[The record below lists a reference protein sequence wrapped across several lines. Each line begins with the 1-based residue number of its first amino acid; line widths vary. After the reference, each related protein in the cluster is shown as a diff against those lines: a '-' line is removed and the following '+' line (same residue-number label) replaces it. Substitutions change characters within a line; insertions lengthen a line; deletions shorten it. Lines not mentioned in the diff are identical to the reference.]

1 MHLYNVFSQRLS
13 VYVQYH
19 ADDLQTPGPDFVSPY
34 RSVSRLEDHYDNG
47 NTIIVF
53 DNSQT
58 KSIEDTLLPARGEW
72 ESRWRRLPFYMTH
85 NPGMA
90 PEEVTLECMKAITQ
104 DIFKAVG
111 DTWQE
116 LLDASWEHVSILEE
130 KIYEQ
135 PADESRAPELWR
147 NSAHWLK
154 YEKLMFTH
162 IDIVNDTRK
171 NLVDIDGDRSD
182 EGQWLKESP
191 EDYARL
197 SNLIEEDLVKRTN
210 NLSELVRIPWTRR
223 LREAQ
228 LISLAPY
235 RCTNQWRSETPDS
248 PCSWAPACGG

>member
-1 MHLYNVFSQRLS
+1 M
-13 VYVQYH
+13 
-19 ADDLQTPGPDFVSPY
+19 SPY
-34 RSVSRLEDHYDNG
+34 STVSRLDERYDNG

-58 KSIEDTLLPARGEW
+58 GSIEDTILPARGEW
-72 ESRWRRLPFYMTH
+72 ESRWRRLPF
-85 NPGMA
+85 NMA
-90 PEEVTLECMKAITQ
+90 HVGATPETVALECMKAITQ
-104 DIFKAVG
+104 DIFKAIG
-111 DTWQE
+111 DSWQD

-171 NLVDIDGDRSD
+171 NLADIDGDRSD
-182 EGQWLKESP
+182 EREWLKEST

-210 NLSELVRIPWTRR
+210 NLSELVGTPWAWPQNQVTNIPGYC
-223 LREAQ
+223 A
-228 LISLAPY
+228 
-235 RCTNQWRSETPDS
+235 DV
-248 PCSWAPACGG
+248 